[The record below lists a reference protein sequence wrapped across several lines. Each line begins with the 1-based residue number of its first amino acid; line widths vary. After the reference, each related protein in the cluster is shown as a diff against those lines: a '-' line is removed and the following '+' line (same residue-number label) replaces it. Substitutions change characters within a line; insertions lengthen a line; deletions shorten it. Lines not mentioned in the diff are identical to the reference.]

1 MSWIAG
7 GDLSPLRELIECGI
21 EVMYIAPDEAL
32 LRLAL
37 EAGVRYVVCEGYE
50 AGGHVGQHSTL
61 TLAQMVLDLKRRK
74 PSLFQNCRVILAGG
88 IFNRETA
95 FMAAM
100 LGADAIQMGTAYLA
114 TQEIVETGAL
124 TALYQ
129 RMILESPP
137 GGTVVSGQGTG
148 LRVRSLRTPRVA
160 AILSLEREFAAG
172 HQDERLLPDENGG
185 DGCGEPLHCGPRHGQ
200 AGRGASG

>member
-1 MSWIAG
+1 
-7 GDLSPLRELIECGI
+7 
-21 EVMYIAPDEAL
+21 MYIAPDEAL

-37 EAGVRYVVCEGYE
+37 EAGVRCVVCEGYE

-61 TLAQMVLDLKRRK
+61 TFAQMLLDLKRRT

-114 TQEIVETGAL
+114 TREIVETGAL

-129 RMILESPP
+129 RMVLESPP
-137 GGTVVSGQGTG
+137 GE
-148 LRVRSLRTPRVA
+148 RPFRARTPG
-160 AILSLEREFAAG
+160 F
-172 HQDERLLPDENGG
+172 
-185 DGCGEPLHCGPRHGQ
+185 GCGL
-200 AGRGASG
+200 